1 MFRSKLFKES
11 IKLAL
16 LSLRYGQHYSVLTR
30 RGNLEEDSN
39 REKVLGEHRKETAA
53 YKRESEKERERGG
66 GSEEINPI
74 YALMPDSLPPVL

>member
-1 MFRSKLFKES
+1 MFGSKLFKES

-16 LSLRYGQHYSVLTR
+16 LSLRCCQHYSVLTR

-53 YKRESEKERERGG
+53 YKHENEQARERERGG
-66 GSEEINPI
+66 GFQKKSIQS
-74 YALMPDSLPPVL
+74 MP